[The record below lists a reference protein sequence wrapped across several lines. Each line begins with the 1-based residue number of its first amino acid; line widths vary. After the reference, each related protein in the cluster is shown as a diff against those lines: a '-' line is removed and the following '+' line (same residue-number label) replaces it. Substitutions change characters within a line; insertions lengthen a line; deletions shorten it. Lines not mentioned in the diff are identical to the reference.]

1 MQDENEQK
9 IQQTYQKLVEAEQ
22 KRMENE
28 YRQKSD
34 EIARKWKK
42 QLDEEKSKLQ
52 KVFFFLLPQKKSL
65 IYFISKIG
73 I

>member
-1 MQDENEQK
+1 MQDDNERR
-9 IQQTYQKLVEAEQ
+9 IQQTYQQLVEAEQ

-52 KVFFFLLPQKKSL
+52 KVIFFSL
-65 IYFISKIG
+65 TSKEVINRFQF
-73 I
+73 